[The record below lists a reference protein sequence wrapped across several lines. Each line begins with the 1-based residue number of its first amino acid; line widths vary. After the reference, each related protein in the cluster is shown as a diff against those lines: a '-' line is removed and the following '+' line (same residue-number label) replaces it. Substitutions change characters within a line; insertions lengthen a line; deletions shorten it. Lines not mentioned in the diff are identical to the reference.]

1 MKSIRIFN
9 DGELETEFLG
19 VDICSRTAEYCPY
32 GRATETLEFFF
43 DKHIDHHPKKVWTG
57 KFICVTNF
65 KNKLVFTPGKVYQAT
80 KDLVYDGTMCPF
92 SRGTSDD
99 KCVTFSAGS
108 FEELQKD
115 FLKYDIDII
124 EYKGE
129 ASTGRF
135 LYVNIK

>member
-9 DGELETEFLG
+9 NDELETEFLG
-19 VDICSRTAEYCPY
+19 VDIHSHAAEYCPY

-43 DKHIDHHPKKVWTG
+43 DKCIDHHPKKVWTG

-65 KNKLVFTPGKVYQAT
+65 KNKLDFVPGKVYQAT
-80 KDLVYDGTMCPF
+80 KDRVYDGTLVPF

-99 KCVTFSAGS
+99 EYVFSAGS

-115 FLKYDIDII
+115 FLKHSIDII

-129 ASTGRF
+129 A
-135 LYVNIK
+135 

>member
-1 MKSIRIFN
+1 MKSIRIYD

-19 VDICSRTAEYCPY
+19 VDICSHSMEQCPY

-43 DKHIDHHPKKVWTG
+43 NKEIDYRQKKVWTG

-65 KNKLVFTPGKVYQAT
+65 KNNLFYTPGKIYKASKEQ
-80 KDLVYDGTMCPF
+80 VYDDTAFPF
-92 SRGTSDD
+92 YRGSVDD
-99 KCVTFSAGS
+99 ECVFSAGS

-115 FLKYDIDII
+115 FLKHSIDII

-129 ASTGRF
+129 A
-135 LYVNIK
+135 